1 MTYKPYTVVAVPFPF
16 TDSPRTKKR
25 PAVVLS
31 SEDHQSKTSHIT
43 LLMVTTAKHSRWFDD
58 HSIIDVTVAGL
69 HAPSII
75 RQKIF
80 TIDIR
85 LIIKKIGMLHSK
97 DQREINNILRKHI
110 LDSCTAHC

>member
-1 MTYKPYTVVAVPFPF
+1 MTYKPYSVVAVPFPF

-31 SEDHQSKTSHIT
+31 SENHQSKTGHIT
-43 LLMVTTAKHSRWFDD
+43 LLMVTTAKNSHWFDD
-58 HSIIDVTVAGL
+58 HPIIDLTAAGL
-69 HAPSII
+69 NAPSII

-85 LIIKKIGMLHSK
+85 LIIKKIGMLNDK
-97 DQREINNILRKHI
+97 DQNELNSILKKH
-110 LDSCTAHC
+110 LLGS